1 MSTLISIWLDGL
13 PPSVN
18 HLYKYGNKRA
28 YISAEART
36 WQKYAAAAMKLNYN
50 KNAVPSGAPVKVK
63 IRFITSDNRR
73 WDIDNRLKSLLDCLM
88 KAGIILDD
96 SQVHA
101 LDMRRENIK
110 EAKVQ
115 TFIELKTPQTFIEVR
130 EL

>member
-50 KNAVPSGAPVKVK
+50 KNAVPSQAPVKVK
-63 IRFITSDNRR
+63 IRFITPNNRR
-73 WDIDNRLKSLLDCLM
+73 WDIDNRLKSLLDCLA

-96 SQVHA
+96 CQIHR
-101 LDMRRENIK
+101 LDMRRENVK
-110 EAKVQ
+110 GAAS
-115 TFIELKTPQTFIEVR
+115 QTFIEVR

>member
-96 SQVHA
+96 CQIHR
-101 LDMRRENIK
+101 LDMRRENVK
-110 EAKVQ
+110 GAVSQ
-115 TFIELKTPQTFIEVR
+115 TFIELR